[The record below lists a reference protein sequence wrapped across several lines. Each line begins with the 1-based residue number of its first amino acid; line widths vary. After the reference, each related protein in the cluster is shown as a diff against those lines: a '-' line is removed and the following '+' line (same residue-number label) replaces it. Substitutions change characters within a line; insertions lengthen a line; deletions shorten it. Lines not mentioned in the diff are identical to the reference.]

1 MRRNDSGFAGAPAA
15 VQTMTVAR
23 IRPTLTGWRR
33 AAAAWWR
40 AATWLA
46 LAGMATGCATIPPN
60 AGQTAGDPF
69 ERFNRHVF
77 AFNDGLDRAVLKPT
91 AQAYS
96 KLPEGVR
103 DCVGNVFANLAEVP
117 NAVNDLLQGKPASAV
132 SDVCRFVINSTVGLA
147 GCFDVATKIGLTRNQ
162 EDFGQTLGRWGAG
175 PGAYLVLPLF
185 GPSDVRDA
193 FGKVADIF
201 TDPLDYLTPLSHR
214 YVGTGVRIVD
224 LRASVLDAEKIVEG
238 AALDR
243 YSFLRD
249 AYLQRRRNLV
259 YDGEPPRVKYDD
271 DDGGPEPAA
280 APGAGAPPGPPAQP
294 DAVAP
299 APSPSP
305 PVAPAPPPQSP
316 PAPESP
322 APSGTPAPPGV
333 PAPSVAP
340 APPADA
346 GAPAGARAEKRKPV
360 QPPPDQAR

>member
-1 MRRNDSGFAGAPAA
+1 MSIARNG
-15 VQTMTVAR
+15 
-23 IRPTLTGWRR
+23 PTLNGWRR
-33 AAAAWWR
+33 AVAAWWR
-40 AATWLA
+40 AAAWLT
-46 LAGMATGCATIPPN
+46 LAGMASGCATIPPN

-91 AQAYS
+91 AQAYR

-117 NAVNDLLQGKPASAV
+117 NAINDLLQGKPANAV

-147 GCFDVATKIGLTRNQ
+147 GCFDVATKIGLARNQ

-193 FGKVADIF
+193 FGKLADIF

-214 YVGTGVRIVD
+214 YVGSGVRIVD

-280 APGAGAPPGPPAQP
+280 VPGAGAAPAPPAQP
-294 DAVAP
+294 DAAAPPAAPASPGAPATPPASELP
-299 APSPSP
+299 APS
-305 PVAPAPPPQSP
+305 VDPAVG
-316 PAPESP
+316 PAVSP
-322 APSGTPAPPGV
+322 AVS

-340 APPADA
+340 PPADPA
-346 GAPAGARAEKRKPV
+346 APAASRTEKRKPV